1 MAIVTN
7 TFTSFDAKGIR
18 EELSDVINMISP
30 EDVPLQSNI
39 GSKNVSNTYF
49 EWQHDSLASVD
60 TTARIDGDDVTSFD
74 STSATT
80 RVGNYTQI
88 LRRTVIVADNL
99 GSQDLA
105 GRNDE
110 MAMQIAKRGR
120 ELKRDLESVLTANN
134 AAVAGNSSTA
144 RETAGLGAWIA
155 TNTVKQTGGTPAGA
169 DPTGDGS
176 DARTDDGTPA
186 AFTETML
193 KSAMQQAYTSGGQP
207 SILMVG
213 PFNKTQVSGF
223 AGIAAQRYQAPS
235 DSPTTI
241 IGAADVYLSDFGTLS
256 VVSNRFQRE
265 RDAWLLDPEYASVC
279 YLRPIQKK
287 DLAATGDA
295 TKAMLLV
302 EAGLEVGAEDAH
314 AGVFDLTSS

>member
-1 MAIVTN
+1 MAIVAN

-30 EDVPLQSNI
+30 EDVPLQSNV

-49 EWQHDSLASVD
+49 EWQHDSLAAVD
-60 TTARIDGDDVTSFD
+60 TTARIDGDDVSAFD

-88 LRRTVIVADNL
+88 LRRSVIVADNL

-155 TNTVKQTGGTPAGA
+155 TNDVLGSGGAS
-169 DPTGDGS
+169 PTGDGS
-176 DARTDDGTPA
+176 DARTDGTQA
-186 AFTETML
+186 DFTEAML
-193 KSAMQQAYTSGGQP
+193 KSAMQAAYTAGGQP

-213 PFNKTQVSGF
+213 PFNKTQVSSF

-235 DSPTTI
+235 DAPTTI
-241 IGAADVYLSDFGTLS
+241 IGAADVYLSDFGALS
-256 VVSNRFQRE
+256 VVPNRFQRE

-279 YLRPIQKK
+279 YLRPIQKV
-287 DLAATGDA
+287 DLAKTGDA
-295 TKAMLLV
+295 SKAMLLV

-314 AGVFDLTSS
+314 AGVFDLTTS

>member
-49 EWQHDSLASVD
+49 EWQHDSLAATD
-60 TTARIDGDDVTSFD
+60 KTARIDGDDVSSFD

-120 ELKRDLESVLTANN
+120 ELKRDLEAVLTDNN
-134 AAVAGNSSTA
+134 AAVSGNSTTA

-155 TNTVKQTGGTPAGA
+155 TNTVHQSGGSPAGA

-193 KSAMQQAYTSGGQP
+193 KTAMQSAYTNGGQP

-235 DSPTTI
+235 DGPTTI
-241 IGAADVYLSDFGTLS
+241 IGAADVYLSDFGQLQ
-256 VVSNRFQRE
+256 VVPNRFQRE
-265 RDAWLLDPEYASVC
+265 RDAWLLDPEYASVA
-279 YLRPIQKK
+279 YLRPIQKV
-287 DLAATGDA
+287 DLSKTGDA
-295 TKAMLLV
+295 TKAMLLC

-314 AGVFDLTSS
+314 AGIFDLTSS